1 MISAIRTNSEYG
13 QTKFFTEVEFFKY
26 TIRIIDGDGGGE
38 TILFDYNIGCFK
50 MLRFECEISEGEGAS
65 FSFEEIRAAELRLWL
80 KRASEYFTIRF

>member
-1 MISAIRTNSEYG
+1 
-13 QTKFFTEVEFFKY
+13 
-26 TIRIIDGDGGGE
+26 
-38 TILFDYNIGCFK
+38 